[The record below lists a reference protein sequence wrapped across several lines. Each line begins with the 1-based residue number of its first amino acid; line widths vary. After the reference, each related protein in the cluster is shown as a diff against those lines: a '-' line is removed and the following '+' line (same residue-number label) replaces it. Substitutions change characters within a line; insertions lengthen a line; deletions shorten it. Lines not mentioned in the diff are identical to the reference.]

1 MKIPQTKG
9 SYRCYLPVHGPQQ
22 GKGYQQGGEVQDPL
36 AEASLAEAMAEAKKT
51 MAREI
56 ADDDRS
62 SKYISRDGKPY
73 KMNQEQQAEEA
84 LSISD
89 AVRGLS
95 LASGSKAPRRI
106 GK

>member
-22 GKGYQQGGEVQDPL
+22 GKGYAEGGEVPD
-36 AEASLAEAMAEAKKT
+36 SLAEAMAEAKKT

-73 KMNQEQQAEEA
+73 KMNQEQQAEDA

-89 AVRGLS
+89 AVRGPVT
-95 LASGSKAPRRI
+95 SGSKAPRRI

>member
-9 SYRCYLPVHGPQQ
+9 SYRCYLPVHGPLQS
-22 GKGYQQGGEVQDPL
+22 KGYAEGGEVPD
-36 AEASLAEAMAEAKKT
+36 SSAEAMAEAKKT

-73 KMNQEQQAEEA
+73 RMNQEQQADEA

-89 AVRGLS
+89 AVRGPGT
-95 LASGSKAPRRI
+95 SGSKAPRRI

>member
-22 GKGYQQGGEVQDPL
+22 GKGYAEGGEVPAL
-36 AEASLAEAMAEAKKT
+36 LAEAKKT
-51 MAREI
+51 MEREF

-73 KMNQEQQAEEA
+73 KMNQERQADEA

-89 AVRGLS
+89 AVPRP
-95 LASGSKAPRRI
+95 GSDAPQRI
-106 GK
+106 VK